1 MHESTRNTEDLL
13 LDLHLDRI
21 GEQDRTQIE
30 AALERDEQ
38 LCAKS
43 DRLRQALRPLDY
55 WTCSPPPARL
65 VDRILAVTRKEPDRI
80 AVDPLDTPPQR
91 GRTFRLP
98 LREILAVAACLALL
112 ATVAIPGLSHMRDSA
127 RRAQCAGNL
136 GSVFQGVKLYQASFA
151 GSLPFAGNR
160 TGTSWLPGSDANVP
174 FASNSRH
181 IYLIAKHNFGP
192 KPEDFVCPA
201 AREGEPMRSDELADH
216 DDFADRG
223 ANSYDSLNLSGAN
236 PNLHPR
242 TAIAYL
248 SDANP
253 LFRDG
258 RFDDTVDPVHANSP
272 SHGGAGQTVLALDG
286 SATWMD
292 SPIYG
297 SARDNVWL
305 AGDIR
310 HYTGIEAPTGE
321 DDAHLVPGYP
331 TTDSLVRALL
341 RN

>member
-1 MHESTRNTEDLL
+1 MHESTPNNEDLL
-13 LDLHLDRI
+13 LDLHLNRI
-21 GEQDRTQIE
+21 DDQDRAQIE

-55 WTCSPPPARL
+55 WSCNQAPTRL
-65 VDRILAVTRKEPDRI
+65 VDRILAVTRGGPDRA
-80 AVDPLDTPPQR
+80 AVHPVDASPQR
-91 GRTFRLP
+91 GRTFRIP
-98 LREILAVAACLALL
+98 LREILAVAACLGLL
-112 ATVAIPGLSHMRDSA
+112 ASVAIPGLSHVRDRA
-127 RRAQCAGNL
+127 RRTQCAGNL
-136 GSVFQGVKLYQASFA
+136 GSVFQGVKLYQTSFG
-151 GSLPFAGNR
+151 GSLPFAGKR
-160 TGTSWLPGSDANVP
+160 PGTSWLPVSDSNAP

-192 KPEDFVCPA
+192 KPADFVCPA
-201 AREGEPMRSDELADH
+201 GGEGKPMRSDELADR

-223 ANSYDSLNLSGAN
+223 SNNYDSLNLSGPS

-258 RFDDTVDPVHANSP
+258 RFDDTVDPVHTNSP
-272 SHGGAGQTVLALDG
+272 SHGGAGQTVLTLDG
-286 SATWMD
+286 SAAWMD

-310 HYTGIEAPTGE
+310 RYTGIEAPASE

-341 RN
+341 QN